1 METKMGDEVI
11 QRCQLS
17 GPAIRHQSA
26 PIHHLC
32 SISGSVLLSEAG
44 VIERNDGKGER
55 AGR

>member
-1 METKMGDEVI
+1 MGDEVI

-32 SISGSVLLSEAG
+32 SIRGSVLLSEAG